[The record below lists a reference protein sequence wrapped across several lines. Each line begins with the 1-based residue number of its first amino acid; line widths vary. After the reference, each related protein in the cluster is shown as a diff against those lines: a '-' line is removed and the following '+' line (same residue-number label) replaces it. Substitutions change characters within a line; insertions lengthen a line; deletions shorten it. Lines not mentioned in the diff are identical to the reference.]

1 MDQDA
6 GIEALLDLSFL
17 TEEEQNAIV
26 EVLQRDMQL
35 QMSEEGRINK
45 LRKSISDPNW
55 LKIFSGEW
63 FRDVRSK
70 RHQRNLFG
78 ADIVRA
84 SIRRKKKPKGEQEL
98 KQQSSLKNVD
108 VISEPVPEDEKTM
121 EAMDVPVD
129 QKTMEAIDV
138 PEDEKSM
145 EAMNVP
151 EDEKTMETMDVLL
164 PETAVPPSFQLT
176 KTPEANLMSKDVVC
190 FPELAVEN
198 TLERSSSFS
207 SLNSETEE
215 QEKPGV
221 DPAVKDSVQ
230 NNNGLE
236 NGRGSALVSSP
247 STANPVSPPNK
258 GLNASSSFSSL
269 SSSTMSGSMASMF
282 SDNDIGSID
291 VRGCLQFS
299 LRYDS
304 SKKELHVQ
312 IIQCRD
318 LAEAKKQR
326 SDPYVKTYLLPDRS
340 NHSKRKTA
348 VKKRSLDPIFNETL
362 KYKIEKAELHGR
374 ILNLSVWHH
383 DSLGRNVFLGEV
395 EMALNTWD
403 WSNTSPKWF
412 NLQPKTPATPDM
424 VSNHGKLNLAL
435 KFIPAGSEEPGL
447 PPTGELHM
455 WIKNAE
461 NLVPRWGITADTFVQ
476 CYILPDDTKLSR
488 QKTRI
493 VKKTLNPTFNHTM
506 VYDGFEGKDLAE
518 ACAEFTVWQR
528 ETFSKH
534 RLGGIRL
541 SLGTGNS
548 YGLPV
553 PWMDSTEEERHT
565 WEMIFQQPQQWVEAT
580 LPLRTNLSSRT
591 SS

>member
-1 MDQDA
+1 MDQDV

-26 EVLQRDMQL
+26 EVLQRDLQL
-35 QMSEEGRINK
+35 QMSEEGRINQ

-55 LKIFSGEW
+55 LKILSGEW

-84 SIRRKKKPKGEQEL
+84 SIRRRKKPKAHEQEF
-98 KQQSSLKNVD
+98 KQQSSLENID
-108 VISEPVPEDEKTM
+108 VIHEPVPEDENMM
-121 EAMDVPVD
+121 EALDVPED
-129 QKTMEAIDV
+129 ENMMEALDV
-138 PEDEKSM
+138 PEDEKTT
-145 EAMNVP
+145 EAM
-151 EDEKTMETMDVLL
+151 DMLL
-164 PETAVPPSFQLT
+164 PETTMPQSPQPTETLEVDLT
-176 KTPEANLMSKDVVC
+176 SKDGVC
-190 FPELAVEN
+190 SQELIVEN

-207 SLNSETEE
+207 SLSSETGEVEQEE
-215 QEKPGV
+215 QPGS
-221 DPAVKDSVQ
+221 DPALKDAVQ
-230 NNNGLE
+230 NNKGLE
-236 NGRGSALVSSP
+236 NGQGSTLTSLP
-247 STANPVSPPNK
+247 SKENPVSPQSK
-258 GLNASSSFSSL
+258 GVNASSSASSL
-269 SSSTMSGSMASMF
+269 SSSTMSGSMMSMF

-291 VRGCLQFS
+291 VRGCIQFS

-348 VKKRSLDPIFNETL
+348 VKKRSLDPIFNESL
-362 KYKIEKAELHGR
+362 KYKIEKAELQGR
-374 ILNLSVWHH
+374 VLNLSVWHH
-383 DSLGRNVFLGEV
+383 DTLGRNLFMGEV
-395 EMALNTWD
+395 EVALNAWD
-403 WSNTSPKWF
+403 WSDTSPKWF
-412 NLQPKTPATPDM
+412 NLQPKTPATPDT
-424 VSNHGKLNLAL
+424 VPDHGKLNLAL
-435 KFIPAGSEEPGL
+435 KFIPAGSEERGL

-455 WIKNAE
+455 WVKNAE
-461 NLVPRWGITADTFVQ
+461 NLVPRWGTTVDAFVQ

-488 QKTRI
+488 QKTRT

-506 VYDGFEGKDLAE
+506 VYDGFEVKDLAE
-518 ACAEFTVWQR
+518 ACAEFTVWHR
-528 ETFSKH
+528 ETFSKQ

-553 PWMDSTEEERHT
+553 PWMDSTEEERHA
-565 WEMIFQQPQQWVEAT
+565 WEMVFKHPREWVEAT
-580 LPLRTNLSSRT
+580 LPLRTNLNPRT

>member
-1 MDQDA
+1 MDQDP

-26 EVLQRDMQL
+26 EVLHRDLQL
-35 QMSEEGRINK
+35 QMCEEGRINN
-45 LRKSISDPNW
+45 LRKSVSDPNW
-55 LKIFSGEW
+55 LKILSGEW

-84 SIRRKKKPKGEQEL
+84 SIRRKKKPK
-98 KQQSSLKNVD
+98 VM
-108 VISEPVPEDEKTM
+108 ISEPVPEDGKIM
-121 EAMDVPVD
+121 EAMD
-129 QKTMEAIDV
+129 A
-138 PEDEKSM
+138 
-145 EAMNVP
+145 P
-151 EDEKTMETMDVLL
+151 EDEKTMKTMDVLL
-164 PETAVPPSFQLT
+164 PGTAVPQTFQLT
-176 KTPEANLMSKDVVC
+176 RTPEANLMSKDAVC

-198 TLERSSSFS
+198 AFGK
-207 SLNSETEE
+207 NPSEMCSCARG
-215 QEKPGV
+215 Q
-221 DPAVKDSVQ
+221 SQ
-230 NNNGLE
+230 NRHNNNGFE
-236 NGRGSALVSSP
+236 NGQGSALVSSP
-247 STANPVSPPNK
+247 SREYPVSPPNK
-258 GLNASSSFSSL
+258 GINTSSSTSSL

-282 SDNDIGSID
+282 SDNDIGSIE
-291 VRGCLQFS
+291 VRGCIQFS

-304 SKKELHVQ
+304 SKKEFHVQ

-326 SDPYVKTYLLPDRS
+326 TDPYVKTYLLPDRS

-362 KYKIEKAELHGR
+362 KYKIEKAELQGR

-383 DSLGRNVFLGEV
+383 DSLGRNLFLGEA

-412 NLQPKTPATPDM
+412 NLQPKIPATPDM
-424 VSNHGKLNLAL
+424 VPNRGKLNLAL

-455 WIKNAE
+455 WVKNAE
-461 NLVPRWGITADTFVQ
+461 NLVPRLGTTVDAFVQ
-476 CYILPDDTKLSR
+476 CYILPDDTKLNR

-506 VYDGFEGKDLAE
+506 VYDGFEVKDLAQ
-518 ACAEFTVWQR
+518 AW
-528 ETFSKH
+528 
-534 RLGGIRL
+534 
-541 SLGTGNS
+541 NS

-553 PWMDSTEEERHT
+553 TWMDSTEEERHT
-565 WEMIFQQPQQWVEAT
+565 WEMVFKQPQQWVEAA
-580 LPLRTNLSSRT
+580 LPLRTNLTSRT